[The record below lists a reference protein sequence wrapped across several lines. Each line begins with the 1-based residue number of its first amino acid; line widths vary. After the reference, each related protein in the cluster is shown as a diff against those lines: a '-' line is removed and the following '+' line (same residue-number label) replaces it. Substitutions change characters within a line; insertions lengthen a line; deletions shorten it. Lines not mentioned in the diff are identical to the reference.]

1 MVDDGSSRSAGRGPR
16 LRIVSINDVYALENL
31 PRLATL
37 IAAAEAGTAATA
49 PGEGAPDRVL
59 VVLAGD
65 FLAPSILS
73 SLDGGR
79 GMVECLNAVGVTH
92 VTFGNHEDDVP
103 LLALQARIG
112 ELHAKWLATNVHG
125 FTPALPSSDVV
136 EVSAPGGRSVKV
148 GLVGVVMDDAAVYRD
163 VPFGGARLEPPNEAV
178 RRAGRELVEKAG
190 CACVVAVTH
199 QPLVDDRRLAAEAE
213 ALRVPLIVG
222 GHEHTVHVEPAGRAW
237 IVKAGMDAVA
247 AAITDLAW
255 PAEAPAAGA
264 PDVPEV
270 RVHLEPVAGYA
281 ENAPL
286 RTLVDLHMLRVHAL
300 EGAALIALGEGE
312 SLSSVGARIQQTTL
326 GTLLCTRLR
335 DALGAEACVFN
346 AGGIRAARTYTGRF
360 AYGDL
365 KAEVPFDNEI
375 VVVRIPGS
383 VLRDAIEASRA
394 HAPAE
399 SGGYLQVDDRTIVQE
414 PAHALTSIG
423 GVPLDPERDYRV
435 ALVRNLLE
443 GMDHITPLV
452 EFARA
457 QPDRVPPVGSGRD
470 VKIVLVDSFARVLW
484 KQLGGFDAVDANH
497 DGRVTRTEIADA
509 VARLTHAA
517 PSSVAAELVLK
528 AIDTKHQGEITK
540 DEVDEVEGLGGRR
553 GES

>member
-1 MVDDGSSRSAGRGPR
+1 MTEQTAARRGPR

-37 IAAAEAGTAATA
+37 VAAAET
-49 PGEGAPDRVL
+49 PDLTL

-103 LLALQARIG
+103 LLALQSRVG

-125 FTPALPSSDVV
+125 FTPALPSSDVI
-136 EVSAPGGRSVKV
+136 EVTAPGGRTVKV

-163 VPFGGARLEPPNEAV
+163 VPFGGAWIEPPNEAV
-178 RRAGRELVEKAG
+178 RRAGRELVEHLG

-199 QPLVDDRRLAAEAE
+199 QPLDDDRRLAAEGA
-213 ALRVPLIVG
+213 ALRVPVIVG
-222 GHEHTVHVEPAGRAW
+222 GHEHTVHIEQMGAAW
-237 IVKAGMDAVA
+237 IVKAGMDAQA
-247 AAITDLAW
+247 GAITDLVW

-264 PDVPEV
+264 PDVPAVSV
-270 RVHLEPVAGYA
+270 RLEPVAGYA
-281 ENAPL
+281 ENAAL

-300 EGAALIALGEGE
+300 EGAALVALGEGE
-312 SLSSVGARIQQTTL
+312 SLSSVGARMQPATL
-326 GTLLCTRLR
+326 GTLVCSRLR

-346 AGGIRAARTYTGRF
+346 GGGIRAARTYTGRF

-365 KAEVPFDNEI
+365 KAEVPFDNEV
-375 VVVRIPGS
+375 VVVRLPGA
-383 VLRDAIEASRA
+383 VLRDAVAMSRA

-399 SGGYLQVDDRTIVQE
+399 SGGYLQVDDRMIVHE
-414 PAHALTSIG
+414 PTHVLTAIG

-435 ALVRNLLE
+435 AMVRNLLE
-443 GMDHITPLV
+443 GMDHIAPLV
-452 EFARA
+452 DYARA
-457 QPDRVPPVGSGRD
+457 HPERVPPVGSGRD
-470 VKIVLVDSFARVLW
+470 AKIVLVDAFARVLW

-517 PSSVAAELVLK
+517 PSSVAAELVLQS
-528 AIDTKHQGEITK
+528 IDTKHQGEITP
-540 DEVDEVEGLGGRR
+540 DELEGLEDKRGG
-553 GES
+553 GG